1 MMDHEDYI
9 YYRDMAEKRIRM
21 VKNSLYGYDTPL
33 SEYVCVKGGVLSDEK
48 IEGLA
53 DQLIGIMVSH
63 GAGYQTGISGARRK
77 CLQLFIYLAVKA
89 YGSRVQTFGDILEAA
104 DDMMRSHD
112 SLEELIL
119 YETDWQ
125 PEDEEEYDIEFI
137 RRRYPRYGRGFFGN
151 LDQSYKILTGHRIGH
166 GLTERELKDIW
177 DRYMETAK
185 RSLGKY
191 DDLYLEDE
199 LRDLMEWSKRQTAVM
214 EYNERQAHGESYEY
228 EDEGWEHPYR
238 ILTEEEQ
245 MINWRKEMRKQYK
258 WEVSLQNPEK
268 FLEAYEEFRS
278 LFFSI
283 GIDRDGLEDAV
294 IHFLCEEGRSGLT
307 DNAKF
312 LRVYIQLDN
321 AYRTAGK

>member
-33 SEYVCVKGGVLSDEK
+33 SEYVCVKGSALSDEK
-48 IEGLA
+48 IEVLA

-77 CLQLFIYLAVKA
+77 CLQLFIYLAIKA
-89 YGSRVQTFGDILEAA
+89 YGGRVQTFGDILDVA

-125 PEDEEEYDIEFI
+125 PEDEEEYDIELI
-137 RRRYPRYGRGFFGN
+137 RRRYPRYGRGFFGS
-151 LDQSYKILTGHRIGH
+151 LDQSYKILTGHHIGH

-199 LRDLMEWSKRQTAVM
+199 MRDLMEWSKRQTAVM
-214 EYNERQAHGESYEY
+214 EYIERQAHGESYEY

-294 IHFLCEEGRSGLT
+294 IHFLCKEGRSGLT
-307 DNAKF
+307 DNEKF